1 MPAPYVRTI
10 PVTNPD
16 GSLVGG
22 GSGGGASE
30 NHLGEVGG
38 KTIRTTVEFTRTT
51 GTTGYHAN
59 DAVLPAA
66 GGIVEIPNV
75 GRINA
80 GSGYITEI
88 RCSTNLKSVTPRFR
102 IHLFN
107 ASNLTISADGAVW
120 QDLYADIAKRV
131 GYYDMPALSTAADAT
146 NSDMSRSMDTSMRL
160 PFVCVAGTS
169 LYYAIETLDAFTPS
183 DSEKFSI
190 SLYVEQN

>member
-38 KTIRTTVEFTRTT
+38 KTTNVIVEFTRTT
-51 GTTGYHAN
+51 GTDAYAAN
-59 DAVLPAA
+59 DTVLPATPA
-66 GGIVEIPNV
+66 LVEIPNV
-75 GRINA
+75 GRITG

-88 RCSTNLKSVTPRFR
+88 RLSTNLKSITPRFR

-107 ASNLTISADGAVW
+107 ASNPTISADNANW
-120 QDLYADIAKRV
+120 QDKYADVAKRV
-131 GYYDMPALSTAADAT
+131 GYYDMPALNTAADAS
-146 NSDMSRSMDTSMRL
+146 NSDMSRTMDATMRL
-160 PFVCVAGTS
+160 PFICVGTS
-169 LYYAIETLDAFTPS
+169 LWYAIETLDAFTPS

-190 SLYVEQN
+190 LLYVEQN